1 MSSITDGEKYFFA
14 EALNAMP
21 LDYDPNKSILKKSI
35 NDQIQDE
42 MDIRSEVL
50 REYNDNLVQRGIAM
64 TRKDLKQKNI
74 IDLREI
80 CTYNK
85 QTGVDDKNKIP
96 DISGK
101 NITDEFLYN
110 NYWYAYIPC
119 FNEGVLQLNA
129 SRYFYWKIRELN
141 TTNRT
146 MQIYVCDY
154 SRINNIWQMG
164 THIDVTYHFESEEKL
179 KGCSMIIARFLIPKM
194 FHAEINASKSY
205 VEIYKMIP
213 LDNFYWN
220 ERKKKVWDRVISYSL
235 SVRNQLKRHGTDEG
249 SELLKSFTHFI
260 LLANQELYYNKP
272 KASRSEN
279 KVRRNIEVIGNATPR
294 KLIRTVGRTKMTSE
308 KSPKLPTK
316 ESVIHYKTAVWTARG
331 GVRRMKN
338 GKLVPFK
345 ESVHHRKCLLEQKED
360 SVPQATIKMK
370 KNNKI

>member
-1 MSSITDGEKYFFA
+1 MSSITDGEKYVFS

-21 LDYDPNKSILKKSI
+21 LDYDHNRSILKKFI
-35 NDQIQDE
+35 NEHIQDE
-42 MDIRSEVL
+42 IDIRSEAL

-64 TRKDLKQKNI
+64 TRKELKQKNI
-74 IDLREI
+74 IDLRGI
-80 CTYNK
+80 CTYNQ

-96 DISGK
+96 YISGK
-101 NITDEFLYN
+101 DITDEFLCN

-129 SRYFYWKIRELN
+129 SRYFYWKIKELN
-141 TTNRT
+141 TINRT

-164 THIDVTYHFESEEKL
+164 TNIDVTYHFESEEKI
-179 KGCSMIIARFLIPKM
+179 KGCSMIAARFLIPKM
-194 FHAEINASKSY
+194 FHVEINDSKSD
-205 VEIYKMIP
+205 VEIYQMLP

-220 ERKKKVWDRVISYSL
+220 ERKMKVWDSVMNYSL
-235 SVRNQLKRHGTDEG
+235 SVRDELKKHGTDEG
-249 SELLKSFTHFI
+249 HELLKSFTHFI

-279 KVRRNIEVIGNATPR
+279 KARRNIEVIENATPR

-308 KSPKLPTK
+308 KPPKLPTK

-345 ESVHHRKCLLEQKED
+345 ESVRHRKCLLEQKED
-360 SVPQATIKMK
+360 TVPQTTIKIK
-370 KNNKI
+370 KTDKI